1 MPATSVPPVLPP
13 SWLHVLEKIE
23 ESLADTLRRTDEG
36 EPAAP
41 AEPGGDDAMREA
53 LARLDDRLAALD
65 DCAGRAARAAAEADA
80 TLADAAGGLES
91 WLSVARAAPRK
102 VADEAGGAVS

>member
-23 ESLADTLRRTDEG
+23 ESLADTLRRTGEG
-36 EPAAP
+36 EPAP
-41 AEPGGDDAMREA
+41 GEPGSDDALREA
-53 LARLDDRLAALD
+53 LARLEDRLAALD

-80 TLADAAGGLES
+80 TLADASGGLES
-91 WLSVARAAPRK
+91 WLSAARPAPRT
-102 VADEAGGAVS
+102 VAEGTDGAVS